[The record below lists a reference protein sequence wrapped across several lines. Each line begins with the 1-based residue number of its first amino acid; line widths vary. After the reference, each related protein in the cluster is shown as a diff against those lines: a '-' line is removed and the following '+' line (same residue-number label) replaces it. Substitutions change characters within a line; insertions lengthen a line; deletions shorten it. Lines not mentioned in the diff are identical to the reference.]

1 MAGVGRSDG
10 GNGLHTGE
18 FGAKT
23 AATTVDKYYRIRKTW
38 GDSKS
43 QIGAY
48 KNLENAKKNWKEGY
62 TIFDWNGKAVYPEQ
76 KKDTSSSETKVSL
89 TEKLN
94 IQLPVLQSGA
104 EGSAVRCLQAILG
117 VAVDGDFGKNTK
129 TALKTFQKNVGIDDD
144 GCCGQNTWKKI
155 ADHMNANTFK

>member
-1 MAGVGRSDG
+1 M
-10 GNGLHTGE
+10 
-18 FGAKT
+18 
-23 AATTVDKYYRIRKTW
+23 
-38 GDSKS
+38 
-43 QIGAY
+43 
-48 KNLENAKKNWKEGY
+48 
-62 TIFDWNGKAVYPEQ
+62 YPEQ
-76 KKDTSSSETKVSL
+76 KKDTSSSKAKVSL

-94 IQLPVLQSGA
+94 IQLPVLQSGT

-129 TALKTFQKNVGIDDD
+129 TALKAFQKNVGIDDD